1 MLEVFQAAVR
11 ESFLVSQS
19 FLVDVS
25 FFKWEAPVAG
35 IRLSLSKATVAGP
48 SFSAG
53 ILGVACLVLLPSP
66 CSDSGL
72 CLSFS
77 RVCGATSVTRT
88 RRICRNLLRREAGFV
103 CYTSSVL
110 RGGRHVK
117 QKGRIYALLLGSG
130 LKVAKVEDCK
140 GFLQKFG
147 IAEVEDCRS
156 LAQLRPFH

>member
-1 MLEVFQAAVR
+1 MPQI
-11 ESFLVSQS
+11 SGSQP
-19 FLVDVS
+19 L
-25 FFKWEAPVAG
+25 KLKYKTLQ
-35 IRLSLSKATVAGP
+35 I
-48 SFSAG
+48 
-53 ILGVACLVLLPSP
+53 
-66 CSDSGL
+66 SG
-72 CLSFS
+72 
-77 RVCGATSVTRT
+77 
-88 RRICRNLLRREAGFV
+88 AGFV